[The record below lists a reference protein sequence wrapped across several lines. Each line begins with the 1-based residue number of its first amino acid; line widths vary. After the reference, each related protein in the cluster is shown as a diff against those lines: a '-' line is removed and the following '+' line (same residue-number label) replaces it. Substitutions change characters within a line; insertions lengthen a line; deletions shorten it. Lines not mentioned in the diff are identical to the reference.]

1 MTTIKMAHSHVF
13 SSILEDASLLMPCHR
28 DSGDSPSRM
37 PSMISSQGIVAR
49 AEVD

>member
-1 MTTIKMAHSHVF
+1 MATSKMTQNHVF
-13 SSILEDASLLMPCHR
+13 SDILGDAPFTVPCHR

-37 PSMISSQGIVAR
+37 PSMFSSQGIVAR